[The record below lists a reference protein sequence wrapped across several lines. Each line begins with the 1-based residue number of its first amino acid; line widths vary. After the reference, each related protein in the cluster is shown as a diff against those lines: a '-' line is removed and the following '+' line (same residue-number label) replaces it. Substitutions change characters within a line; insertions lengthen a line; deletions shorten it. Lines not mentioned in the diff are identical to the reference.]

1 MLKPLLT
8 AVFGTRH
15 EREMKRVQPIVDEI
29 NAEYERL
36 QSVSDEEL
44 RAQTAKLR
52 GIIHD
57 RSAELEAKVSELKER
72 KKLTPDAEERTRM
85 EEGLNGPDGR
95 AASRASCTKR
105 STKCWMRFC

>member
-36 QSVSDEEL
+36 EKVSDEEL
-44 RAQTAKLR
+44 RGQTAKLR

-57 RSAELEAKVSELKER
+57 RTAELDAKVSELKER
-72 KKLTPDAEERTRM
+72 KKLTPDADERTQID
-85 EEGLNGPDGR
+85 E
-95 AASRASCTKR
+95 
-105 STKCWMRFC
+105 